1 VGPVIGLRVIRL
13 AAGAAELLLPEQLVT
28 PVVGRKPD
36 EEELV
41 MCQILGARSIVQALF
56 PQSAPAGRFAT
67 GPTLDVLHALSMV
80 GLAVVS
86 ERYRRMAIANAAE
99 AFAIAALASRSSR

>member
-1 VGPVIGLRVIRL
+1 MIRL
-13 AAGAAELLLPEQLVT
+13 RMLRLAVGAAELLAPEQLVY
-28 PVVGRKPD
+28 PVVRRKPD

-41 MCQILGARSIVQALF
+41 MCQILGARQVVQGLF
-56 PQSAPAGRFAT
+56 PRFAPAGRFAT

-86 ERYRRMAIANAAE
+86 ERYRRVAIMNAAE
-99 AFAIAALASRSSR
+99 AFAFAALASRPRS

>member
-1 VGPVIGLRVIRL
+1 MMWVRAARL
-13 AAGAAELLLPEQLVT
+13 AVGAAEMLAPERVVA

-41 MCQILGARSIVQALF
+41 VSQILGARHIVQALF
-56 PQSAPAGRFAT
+56 PRSLPAGRFAT

-80 GLAVVS
+80 GLAAVS
-86 ERYRRMAIANAAE
+86 ERYRRPALANVAE
-99 AFAIAALASRSSR
+99 ATVFAALAAAR